1 MSLRELVQGGE
12 KLAEVGVG
20 AGKVKSE
27 SVDEHSELLEM
38 LSNHSCLTKGP
49 AVVELDLDAV
59 DKIVFSSETWFDM
72 QYIIL
77 KHTRSYLELVN

>member
-1 MSLRELVQGGE
+1 MEPGEE
-12 KLAEVGVG
+12 KLAEVETG

-38 LSNHSCLTKGP
+38 LSTPSCLTKGP
-49 AVVELDLDAV
+49 KAELDFDAV
-59 DKIVFSSETWFDM
+59 HNIVLSSETWFDM

-77 KHTRSYLELVN
+77 KHTKSYLVLVI

>member
-1 MSLRELVQGGE
+1 MGPREERLAELV
-12 KLAEVGVG
+12 AG

-27 SVDEHSELLEM
+27 SADEHSELLEM
-38 LSNHSCLTKGP
+38 LSNPSCLTKGP
-49 AVVELDLDAV
+49 EVVELDLDAV

-77 KHTRSYLELVN
+77 THTRLYLVLVK